1 MRIYLDNCSLN
12 RPFDS
17 QKQLRIRL
25 ETEAKL
31 AIQEKIS
38 QGEFELAWSY
48 VIDFENTANPYQ
60 ERREVV
66 WLWKS
71 KACID
76 VDESDQILDLAERVS
91 SLGLKNKD
99 SLHIGCAI
107 FSKCDFFVTT
117 DDGILRLSND
127 IQQIQIRNP
136 IDFVREIFNED

>member
-48 VIDFENTANPYQ
+48 VIDFENIANPYQ

-71 KACID
+71 KACVD
-76 VDESDQILDLAERVS
+76 VDESDQILDVANRVS

-99 SLHIGCAI
+99 SLHIACAI
-107 FSKCDFFVTT
+107 CSECDFFVTT
-117 DDGILRLSND
+117 DDGIVRRSND

-136 IDFVREIFNED
+136 IDFVREVFNED